1 MKVIENVQELRKVTQ
16 DLKAYGIRLGFVP
29 TMGAL
34 HEGHLSLVRRAAQ
47 ENDRVVVSIYVN
59 PAQFGPG
66 EDLDRYPRDLEGDL
80 EKLQEAGADLVFL
93 PDDAVMYPEGFA
105 TWVDLPEL
113 SETLCGVSRPGH
125 FRGVATVV
133 ARLLNMVQ
141 PDRMYLGQK
150 DGQQAVILRNMVR
163 DLAFPVRVVVCPTVR
178 EDDGLAMSSRNRY
191 LSPGERESA
200 LVLNR
205 ILGTA
210 QDLFSAGVTD
220 PEEILSRLREE
231 ISSTPHM
238 KLIYLELADP
248 QTLKPVDRIRPGTML
263 AVAAMAGETR
273 LIDNTILGEG
283 PC

>member
-1 MKVIENVQELRKVTQ
+1 MKVTENVQELRKAVG

-34 HEGHLSLVRRAAQ
+34 HEGHLSLVRRAAR

-59 PAQFGPG
+59 PAQFGPE

-80 EKLQEAGADLVFL
+80 EKLRQTGADLVFL
-93 PDDAVMYPEGFA
+93 PGDETMYPAGFA
-105 TWVDLPEL
+105 TWVDLPDL
-113 SETLCGVSRPGH
+113 SESLCGASRPGH

-150 DGQQAVILRNMVR
+150 DGQQAVILRKMVQ
-163 DLAFPVRVVVCPTVR
+163 DLAFPVEVVVCPTIR
-178 EDDGLAMSSRNRY
+178 EEDGLAMSSRNRY
-191 LSPGERESA
+191 LSPGERASA

-205 ILGTA
+205 SLGKA
-210 QDLFSAGVTD
+210 REWFAAGVTD

-248 QTLKPVDRIRPGTML
+248 QTLKPVERIRPGTML
-263 AVAAMAGETR
+263 AVAALAGNTR
-273 LIDNTILGEG
+273 LIDNIVLEED

>member
-1 MKVIENVQELRKVTQ
+1 MKVIENVQELRRVTQ
-16 DLKAYGIRLGFVP
+16 DLKAYGVRLGFVP

-80 EKLQEAGADLVFL
+80 EKLKEAGADLVFL
-93 PDDAVMYPEGFA
+93 PDDAMMYPEGFA

-231 ISSTPHM
+231 IFSTPHM